1 MTNTPER
8 SALTSAT
15 ASLTG
20 EPSCPD
26 SIATRQAP
34 WMRTATL
41 EDAREHGLKSGEFE
55 AIVKALGRPINMV
68 ELGIS
73 SALFSEHCSY
83 KSTKV
88 HLRTLP
94 TKGPRVLVGPGENA
108 CVVDIGD
115 NQAVVFKVESHNHP
129 SFIEPFQGA
138 ATGVGGILR
147 DVFTMGAR
155 PVALL
160 NSLRFGDP
168 ALAKSRHLLRRAVN
182 GIGFYGNCMGI
193 PTVGG
198 ELSFHPSFNGNCLV
212 NAFALGIV
220 RQDEVF
226 LGTASGVGNIV
237 LYVGSKTGRDG
248 IHGASMSSES
258 FGDDSEAKRPTV
270 QVGDPFQ
277 EKLLLEACLEA
288 FKSGYV
294 VGVQDMGAAGLTSS
308 SFEMAD
314 RGNNGVRIYLDR
326 VPQRETGMN
335 PYEIMLS
342 ESQERMLFIVKAGQ
356 EQKLI
361 EIFKRWELDAV
372 AIGEVIAGG
381 EVELI
386 WHGDLVSRMP
396 AQLLTSAVPEY
407 SWPTKAPSDPQLSA
421 PIDLS
426 SVHCPKD
433 LGEAWL
439 KVLSSPDNC
448 SRHAVYN
455 QYDSTV
461 RCNTVV
467 HPGSDSGVVR
477 ITAPDNREKGIAISL
492 DCNSRFCAIDAHR
505 GTAHSL
511 AEGCR
516 NIAATGAS
524 PIGISDCL
532 NMPSPENPE
541 TMWQIAGSIAGLGE
555 AARAFDIPVVSGNV
569 SLYNQTHGH
578 GIHPTPLLAVVGL
591 LEDVSL
597 AVSSAFKSNGDIVL
611 LIGETKP
618 SDLGGSAYLAEIHG
632 IERGALPELNYELE
646 KRTCDAIRTL
656 IKQRLLRSCHDVSQG
671 GLAVALAECCF
682 SDYSKPFGVVASLHD
697 TSLRADVALFSESGA
712 RFVVS
717 CKEDDVAQVR
727 KILSAHAVAIT
738 GEGRVGGENIT
749 LQKVASVPSELAY
762 RAWYTGLDQIFSE

>member
-1 MTNTPER
+1 MKKSPGAAAHDPQSDRNT
-8 SALTSAT
+8 
-15 ASLTG
+15 
-20 EPSCPD
+20 SCAPL
-26 SIATRQAP
+26 SHAP
-34 WMRTATL
+34 WMRTASAD
-41 EDAREHGLKSGEFE
+41 DAREHGLKPGEFD
-55 AIVKALGRPINMV
+55 AVVKALGRPINMV

-94 TKGPRVLVGPGENA
+94 SKGPRVLVGPGENA

-168 ALAKSRHLLRRAVN
+168 ALAKSRYLLRRAVN

-220 RQDEVF
+220 NQDEVF
-226 LGTASGVGNIV
+226 LGTASGVGNVV

-288 FKSGYV
+288 FKSGCV

-314 RGNNGVRIYLDR
+314 RGNNGVRIHLDR

-342 ESQERMLFIVKAGQ
+342 ESQERMLFIVKAGH
-356 EQKLI
+356 EHKLI

-372 AIGEVIAGG
+372 AIGEVVAGG
-381 EVELI
+381 EVELL
-386 WHGDLVSRMP
+386 WHGELVSRMP
-396 AQLLTSAVPEY
+396 AQLLTSAVPQY
-407 SWPTKAPSDPQLSA
+407 TWPTKAPSDPLLTA
-421 PIDLS
+421 PIDLAS
-426 SVHCPKD
+426 IPRPAD
-433 LGEAWL
+433 LSATWL
-439 KVLSSPDNC
+439 QLLSSPNNC

-467 HPGSDSGVVR
+467 HPGSDAGVIRVTTPSGK
-477 ITAPDNREKGIAISL
+477 EKGIAIAL

-511 AEGCR
+511 AESCR
-516 NIAATGAS
+516 NIAATGAT

-578 GIHPTPLLAVVGL
+578 GISPTPLLAVVGL
-591 LEDVSL
+591 IDDASL
-597 AVSSAFKSNGDIVL
+597 AVSSHFKAADDVVL
-611 LIGETKP
+611 VIGETKP
-618 SDLGGSAYLAEIHG
+618 SDLGGSAYLADIHG
-632 IERGALPELNYELE
+632 IERGALPELDYETE
-646 KRTCDAIRTL
+646 QRTCDAIRAL
-656 IKQRLLRSCHDVSQG
+656 ISAKLLCSCHDVSQG

-682 SDYSKPFGVVASLHD
+682 ADYSQPLGVSVKLSD
-697 TSLRADVALFSESGA
+697 SSLRGDVALFSESGA
-712 RFVVS
+712 RFILS
-717 CKEDDVAQVR
+717 CKASDVAHV
-727 KILSAHAVAIT
+727 KKLLATHSVPVS
-738 GEGRVGGENIT
+738 GEGRVGGTAIT
-749 LQKVASVPSELAY
+749 LEGTASVPSAQ
-762 RAWYTGLDQIFSE
+762 AFQMWYNGLDQIFSE

>member
-1 MTNTPER
+1 MTQPASPLND
-8 SALTSAT
+8 TSAHT
-15 ASLTG
+15 TG
-20 EPSCPD
+20 TP
-26 SIATRQAP
+26 R
-34 WMRTATL
+34 WLRTATSD
-41 EDAREHGLKSGEFE
+41 DAKQHGLKSGEFE
-55 AIVKALGRPINMV
+55 AITKALGRSINMV
-68 ELGIS
+68 ELGIC

-115 NQAVVFKVESHNHP
+115 NEAVVFKVESHNHP
-129 SFIEPFQGA
+129 TFIEPFQGA

-160 NSLRFGDP
+160 NSLRFGEP
-168 ALAKSRHLLRRAVN
+168 QLAKSRYLLRRAVN

-198 ELSFHPSFNGNCLV
+198 ELAFHRSFNGNCLV
-212 NAFALGIV
+212 NAFALGLV
-220 RQDEVF
+220 NQDEVF
-226 LGTASGVGNIV
+226 LGTAAGIGNVV

-258 FGDDSEAKRPTV
+258 FGDNSEAKRPTV

-314 RGNNGVRIYLDR
+314 RGSNGIRLHLDR

-342 ESQERMLFIVKAGQ
+342 ESQERMLFIVKAGH
-356 EQKLI
+356 EEKLI
-361 EIFKRWELDAV
+361 TIFKRWELDAV

-381 EVELI
+381 EVELL
-386 WHGDLVSRMP
+386 WHGDLVSKIP
-396 AQLLTSAVPEY
+396 AHLLTSAVPEY
-407 SWPTKAPSDPQLSA
+407 NWPQTPPSDSSLTA

-426 SVHCPKD
+426 TIPEPSD
-433 LGEAWL
+433 LAKAWL
-439 KVLSSPDNC
+439 TLLASPNNC

-461 RCNTVV
+461 RGDTVV
-467 HPGSDSGVVR
+467 HPGSDAGVVR
-477 ITAPDNREKGIAISL
+477 IKSSRRPEKGVAISL
-492 DCNSRFCAIDAHR
+492 DCNSRYCAIDAHL

-511 AEGCR
+511 AEAAR
-516 NIAATGAS
+516 NIAATGAT

-532 NMPSPENPE
+532 NMPSPEVPE
-541 TMWQIAGSIAGLGE
+541 TMWQIANSIKGLGE

-569 SLYNQTHGH
+569 SLYNQTHGQ
-578 GIHPTPLLAVVGL
+578 GIQPTPLLALVGL
-591 LEDVSL
+591 LDDASC
-597 AVSSAFKSNGDIVL
+597 AVPSAFQNDGDIVL
-611 LIGETKP
+611 LIGETNP
-618 SDLGGSAYLAEIHG
+618 AELGGSAYLAELHN
-632 IERGALPELNYELE
+632 IERGRLPALDYALE
-646 KRTCDAIRTL
+646 RRTCDCIREL
-656 IKQRLLRSCHDVSQG
+656 AQHRLLRSCHDLSQG
-671 GLAVALAECCF
+671 GLGVALAEACF
-682 SDYSKPFGVVASLHD
+682 NDYSSPRGVSVQLTTQPKRRD
-697 TSLRADVALFSESGA
+697 GALFAETGA
-712 RFVVS
+712 RFLVS
-717 CKEDDVAQVR
+717 CSQENAAAVRTAIENYGLTISGEGVVGGADIKVDGVAT
-727 KILSAHAVAIT
+727 ISAHEAF
-738 GEGRVGGENIT
+738 
-749 LQKVASVPSELAY
+749 
-762 RAWYTGLDQIFSE
+762 RAWFHGLDDIFRD

>member
-1 MTNTPER
+1 MSQSAPNEFPSSTTP
-8 SALTSAT
+8 
-15 ASLTG
+15 
-20 EPSCPD
+20 PN
-26 SIATRQAP
+26 AP
-34 WMRTATL
+34 RWLRTAT
-41 EDAREHGLKSGEFE
+41 EQEAREHGLKPGEFE
-55 AIVKALGRPINMV
+55 AITKALGRNINMV
-68 ELGIS
+68 ELGIA

-83 KSTKV
+83 KSTKP

-94 TKGPRVLVGPGENA
+94 SKGPRVLVGPGENA

-168 ALAKSRHLLRRAVN
+168 SLPKNRYLLRRAVN

-198 ELSFHPSFNGNCLV
+198 ELAFHPSFNGNCLV
-212 NAFALGIV
+212 NAFALGV
-220 RQDEVF
+220 VNHDEVF
-226 LGTASGVGNIV
+226 LGTASGVGNVV

-288 FKSGYV
+288 FRSGCV

-314 RGNNGVRIYLDR
+314 RGNNGVRLHLDR
-326 VPQRETGMN
+326 VPQREANMN

-356 EQKLI
+356 EDTLVK
-361 EIFKRWELDAV
+361 IFKHWELDAV
-372 AIGEVIAGG
+372 AIGEVIPGG
-381 EVELI
+381 DVELF
-386 WHGDLVSRMP
+386 WHGELISSMP
-396 AQLLTSAVPEY
+396 SKLLTSAVPEY
-407 SWPTKAPSDPQLSA
+407 NWPTARPADPTLTA
-421 PIDLS
+421 PIDLGS
-426 SVHCPKD
+426 IPQPQD
-433 LGEAWL
+433 LSAVWRTM
-439 KVLSSPDNC
+439 LSSPNNC

-461 RCNTVV
+461 RANTVV
-467 HPGSDSGVVR
+467 HPGGDSGVVR
-477 ITAPDNREKGIAISL
+477 ITTPQGREKGIAIAL
-492 DCNSRFCAIDAHR
+492 DCNSRYCAIDAER
-505 GTAHSL
+505 GTALSL

-516 NIAATGAS
+516 NVAAVGAA

-541 TMWQIAGSIAGLGE
+541 TMWQIAHSIKGLGD

-569 SLYNQTHGH
+569 SLYNQTHGQ
-578 GIHPTPLLAVVGL
+578 GIQPTPTLAVVGL
-591 LEDVSL
+591 LDDAHK
-597 AVSSAFKSNGDIVL
+597 AVSSGFKADGDIVL
-611 LIGETKP
+611 LIGTTHAE
-618 SDLGGSAYLAEIHG
+618 DLGGSAYLTEIHK
-632 IERGALPELNYELE
+632 IERGALPSLDYELE
-646 KRTCDAIRTL
+646 KRTCDCIREL
-656 IKQRLLRSCHDVSQG
+656 IDSELLQSCHDLSQG
-671 GLAVALAECCF
+671 GLAIALAESCF
-682 SDYSKPFGVVASLHD
+682 SDYTAPRGVQLALSQHD
-697 TSLRADVALFSESGA
+697 LRPDIALFAESGA
-712 RFVVS
+712 RFIVS
-717 CKEDDVAQVR
+717 CSPAQAASVR
-727 KILSAHAVAIT
+727 ALITQRGLPIT
-738 GEGRVGGENIT
+738 GEGVVGGDTIAVKN
-749 LQKVASVPSELAY
+749 VAELSSKEAFKG
-762 RAWYTGLDQIFSE
+762 WCEGLEEIFST

>member
-1 MTNTPER
+1 MTNSP
-8 SALTSAT
+8 AAAANAQ
-15 ASLTG
+15 ASNADG
-20 EPSCPD
+20 NSSC
-26 SIATRQAP
+26 SSTTP
-34 WMRTATL
+34 WMRIAT
-41 EDAREHGLKSGEFE
+41 EGDARTHGLKPAEFD
-55 AIVKALGRPINMV
+55 AIVKALGRPINIV

-155 PVALL
+155 PIALL

-168 ALAKSRHLLRRAVN
+168 KLPKSRYLLRRAVN

-198 ELSFHPSFNGNCLV
+198 ELSFHRSFNGNCLV

-220 RQDEVF
+220 NQDEVF
-226 LGTASGVGNIV
+226 LGTASGVGNVV

-248 IHGASMSSES
+248 IHGASMSSEE
-258 FGDDSEAKRPTV
+258 FDDNSEAKRPTV

-288 FKSGYV
+288 FRTGCV

-314 RGNNGVRIYLDR
+314 RGNNGVKIHLDR

-342 ESQERMLFIVKAGQ
+342 ESQERMLFIVKAGE

-361 EIFKRWELDAV
+361 ETFKRWELDAV

-381 EVELI
+381 NVELY
-386 WHGDLVSRMP
+386 WHGELVSQMP
-396 AQLLTSAVPEY
+396 AKLLTSAVPEY
-407 SWPTKAPSDPQLSA
+407 NWPTKAPNDPALSA
-421 PIDLS
+421 PIELAQIPL
-426 SVHCPKD
+426 PKD
-433 LGEAWL
+433 LGASWL
-439 KVLSSPDNC
+439 ALLASPNNC

-467 HPGSDSGVVR
+467 HPGGDSGVVR
-477 ITAPDNREKGIAISL
+477 VAAPDGREKGIAIAL
-492 DCNSRFCAIDAHR
+492 DCNSRFCAIDAHN

-511 AEGCR
+511 AESCR
-516 NIAATGAS
+516 NIAATGAT
-524 PIGISDCL
+524 PVGISDCL
-532 NMPSPENPE
+532 NMPSPEDPQ

-555 AARAFDIPVVSGNV
+555 AARAFGIPVVSGNV
-569 SLYNQTHGH
+569 SLYNQTQGQ
-578 GIHPTPLLAVVGL
+578 GIQPTPTLAVVGL
-591 LEDVSL
+591 LEDASL
-597 AVSSAFKSNGDIVL
+597 AVSSGFKGADDVVL
-611 LIGETKP
+611 VIGETKS

-632 IERGALPELNYELE
+632 IERGALPELNYERE
-646 KRTCDAIRTL
+646 KRSCDAVREL
-656 IKQRLLRSCHDVSQG
+656 IAARLLCSCHDVSQG

-682 SDYSKPFGVVASLHD
+682 SDYSAPLGAQVKLTD
-697 TSLRADVALFSESGA
+697 NSLRGDVALFSESGA
-712 RFVVS
+712 RFVIS
-717 CKEDDVAQVR
+717 CSASNVDRVKS
-727 KILSAHAVAIT
+727 ILSKHAIAVA
-738 GEGRVGGENIT
+738 GEGRVGGDTIT
-749 LQKVASVPSELAY
+749 VSNVAQITAKDAFS
-762 RAWYTGLDQIFSE
+762 AWFNGLDQIFSE